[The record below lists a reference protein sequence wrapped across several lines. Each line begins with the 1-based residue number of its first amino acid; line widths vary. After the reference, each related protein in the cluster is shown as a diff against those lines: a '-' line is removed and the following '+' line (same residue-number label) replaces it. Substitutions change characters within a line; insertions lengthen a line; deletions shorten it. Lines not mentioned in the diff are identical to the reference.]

1 MSRQNRNR
9 RRVLSRDERVM
20 WSAFTKA
27 IVPLRDVAA
36 VELAGGEFDEPPAL
50 AAPIS
55 PSPKAA
61 RPTPAAV
68 AAPPLAPLDRRM
80 KKRVASGREQI
91 DARFDLHGL
100 TQSEAH
106 AALLGFLRQA
116 VAREARLV
124 LVITGKSGVLRQQTP
139 HWLATPELRALTIG
153 YESAHARHGGDGAL
167 YIRLRRQR

>member
-27 IVPLRDVAA
+27 IVPLREGAVA
-36 VELAGGEFDEPPAL
+36 ELAETDITESPAASEPTT
-50 AAPIS
+50 APTKTIN
-55 PSPKAA
+55 PSPL
-61 RPTPAAV
+61 
-68 AAPPLAPLDRRM
+68 AAPPLVPLDRRM

-106 AALLGFLRQA
+106 AALLRFLHQA

-139 HWLATPELRALTIG
+139 HWLATPEFRALTIG
-153 YESAHARHGGDGAL
+153 YESAHARHGGAGAL